1 MENQETCIRV
11 LADPVQIKN
20 CKELMEV
27 NHSSFTQLS
36 NILALAGNEVRL
48 KILFLLEKEKELCP
62 CDLSDILGMSTPAIS
77 QHLRKMKD
85 GRIIK
90 TRKIAQMIF
99 YSIEPRE
106 LELLRPF
113 LKYIIQTDHKEKQ
126 YENQ

>member
-1 MENQETCIRV
+1 VENQETCIRV